1 MTAIQRLS
9 ILIIQIATI
18 ASLSCTTGTQPTNI
32 IAQPIN
38 PLSTPTPPLAE
49 ATKQGSP
56 NITPVTEDVLPS
68 IADIVEKAKPSVVS
82 LAVQIEETRCD
93 IFGRC
98 WIDQREAQGTG
109 VIITSDGYI
118 ATNNHV
124 VADAIEIQVFLVDE
138 RVFQAK
144 LIGRDPASDLAMI
157 KIPDGEYPTLVFAN
171 PDTLRVGDWVIAI
184 GNALALP
191 GGPTV
196 TIGIVGALDRT
207 IATDETNLFN
217 MIQTDAAINPGNS
230 GGPLID
236 LYGNIVGI
244 NTAKTQSGEG
254 IGFSVNG
261 FDVIPVMESL
271 KENGRVIFA
280 WLGVG
285 VDDLTPV
292 IAVQRNLQVNRGV
305 LIESVSR
312 GGPAAVGGIVPGDVI
327 VALDGKGID
336 TVRQLQHVVR
346 AYDIGTDVS
355 LTVIRGSET
364 LKLTLSLEEQPRGL

>member
-1 MTAIQRLS
+1 MTHIRRVS
-9 ILIIQIATI
+9 ILIIQLATI
-18 ASLSCTTGTQPTNI
+18 ISLSCTTVTQPTNI
-32 IAQPIN
+32 IAQPTTV
-38 PLSTPTPPLAE
+38 LPTPSTPLAE
-49 ATKQGSP
+49 ATSQDAP
-56 NITPVTEDVLPS
+56 NIAPIKEEVWPS

-82 LAVQIEETRCD
+82 LSVQTEETLCD

-109 VIITSDGYI
+109 VIITCDGYI
-118 ATNNHV
+118 ATINHV

-144 LIGRDPASDLAMI
+144 LIGRDPASDLALI
-157 KIPDGEYPTLVFAN
+157 KIPDGEYPALTFAD
-171 PDTLRVGDWVIAI
+171 PDALRVGDWVIAI

-207 IATDETNLFN
+207 IATDDSSLFN

-236 LYGNIVGI
+236 LHGNIGGI

-254 IGFSVNG
+254 IGFSVNA

-271 KENGRVIFA
+271 KE
-280 WLGVG
+280 
-285 VDDLTPV
+285 
-292 IAVQRNLQVNRGV
+292 
-305 LIESVSR
+305 S
-312 GGPAAVGGIVPGDVI
+312 
-327 VALDGKGID
+327 
-336 TVRQLQHVVR
+336 
-346 AYDIGTDVS
+346 Y
-355 LTVIRGSET
+355 
-364 LKLTLSLEEQPRGL
+364 

>member
-1 MTAIQRLS
+1 MTHIRRVS
-9 ILIIQIATI
+9 ILIIQLATI
-18 ASLSCTTGTQPTNI
+18 VSLSCTTLTQPTNI
-32 IAQPIN
+32 ITQPTTV
-38 PLSTPTPPLAE
+38 LPTPSTPLAE
-49 ATKQGSP
+49 ATSQDAP
-56 NITPVTEDVLPS
+56 NIAPIKEQVWPS

-82 LAVQIEETRCD
+82 LAVQTEETLCD

-98 WIDQREAQGTG
+98 WIDQRDAKGTG

-144 LIGRDPASDLAMI
+144 LIGRDPASDLALI
-157 KIPDGEYPTLVFAN
+157 KIPDGEYPALTFAD
-171 PDTLRVGDWVIAI
+171 PDALRVGDWVIAI

-207 IATDETNLFN
+207 IATDESSLFN

-236 LYGNIVGI
+236 LHGNIVGI

-254 IGFSVNG
+254 IGFSVNA

-292 IAVQRNLQVNRGV
+292 IALQRNLQINRGV
-305 LIESVSR
+305 LIESVSS
-312 GGPAAVGGIVPGDVI
+312 GGPAAVGGIAPGDVI
-327 VALDGKGID
+327 VAFDGKAID
-336 TVRQLQHVVR
+336 TVRQLQHAVR
-346 AYDIGTDVS
+346 GYDIGSDVG
-355 LTVIRGSET
+355 LTVIRGDQTFE
-364 LKLTLSLEEQPRGL
+364 LTLYLEEQPRGL

>member
-1 MTAIQRLS
+1 MAAIQRLT
-9 ILIIQIATI
+9 ILIIHLAIV
-18 ASLSCTTGTQPTNI
+18 ASLSCTNTTQPANI
-32 IAQPIN
+32 ITQPIDTL
-38 PLSTPTPPLAE
+38 PTPTVPLPE
-49 ATKQGSP
+49 ATSQGGLG
-56 NITPVTEDVLPS
+56 ITPIKEEVLPS

-98 WIDQREAQGTG
+98 WLDQREAQGTG
-109 VIITSDGYI
+109 VIITPDGYI

-124 VADAIEIQVFLVDE
+124 VADAIDIQVFLVDE
-138 RVFQAK
+138 QVFQAK

-157 KIPDGEYPTLVFAN
+157 KIPDGEYPALAFAN

-184 GNALALP
+184 GNALALT

-207 IATDETNLFN
+207 IATDEANLFN

-254 IGFSVNG
+254 IGFSVNA
-261 FDVIPVMESL
+261 FDVIPVMESI
-271 KENGRVIFA
+271 KENGRVVFA

-292 IAVQRNLQVNRGV
+292 IALQRNLQISRGV
-305 LIESVSR
+305 LIKSVSS
-312 GGPAAVGGIVPGDVI
+312 GGPAEIGGIVPGDVI
-327 VALDGKGID
+327 VSFGGKAVD
-336 TVRQLQHVVR
+336 TVRQLQHGVR
-346 AYDIGTDVS
+346 AYDIGSDVS
-355 LTVIRGSET
+355 LTVIRGSQT
-364 LKLTLSLEEQPRGL
+364 LEFTLSLEEQPRGL